1 MTHNVIDLVM
11 SRVVEETEDP
21 SRVLEVLMAVYAP
34 AVSHD
39 SGYTRA
45 DAFDFALDRIR
56 FSMANWIK
64 CHLPWMAWNKRA
76 CRFVYNNIDRMGL
89 FFSDES
95 VRQNAMV
102 AMFVAFYRVNEPFL
116 HWYTA
121 GADTDDSVAEDMGK
135 RTHPFGM
142 SVAEYQRRSVR
153 NVQNWPD
160 FDHIIA
166 AEDLPDAGTPTNII
180 LPCSAPLARTQLIT
194 DLTERHIDPH
204 IAIVLY
210 DIKTMERV
218 TESSSED
225 QDDDSGDD
233 ESVDDESVDDESVDD
248 ESVDDESV
256 DDESVDDESVD
267 DDDDV
272 PEFIDSL
279 IILAAETES
288 WCLLEFLYERTDEL
302 KTSIKRDIAHC
313 CRHII
318 SQGAHV
324 PPNRLSRCVHSVR
337 GGDDNGVAVFNDL
350 LEVER
355 YITRAVTQYRGMSLL
370 FSAIVLPTDDATRRA
385 YVNFL
390 LDAYTASLPRYQNFK
405 FMNLVFASFIELVKS
420 YVNMEVSV
428 RTDILTAIEA
438 LKRQMRLS

>member
-233 ESVDDESVDDESVDD
+233 ESVDDESVDD
-248 ESVDDESV
+248 
-256 DDESVDDESVD
+256 
-267 DDDDV
+267 DDDV

-288 WCLLEFLYERTDEL
+288 WCLLEFLYERTHEL

>member
-233 ESVDDESVDDESVDD
+233 ESVDDESVDD
-248 ESVDDESV
+248 
-256 DDESVDDESVD
+256 
-267 DDDDV
+267 DDDV

-288 WCLLEFLYERTDEL
+288 WCLLEFLYERTHEL

-324 PPNRLSRCVHSVR
+324 PPNRLSRCVHSVK

>member
-233 ESVDDESVDDESVDD
+233 ESVDDESVDD
-248 ESVDDESV
+248 
-256 DDESVDDESVD
+256 
-267 DDDDV
+267 DDDV

>member
-180 LPCSAPLARTQLIT
+180 LPCSAPLARTQIIT

-233 ESVDDESVDDESVDD
+233 ESVDDESVDD
-248 ESVDDESV
+248 
-256 DDESVDDESVD
+256 
-267 DDDDV
+267 DDDV

-288 WCLLEFLYERTDEL
+288 WCLLEFLYERTHEL